1 VDSFYERRG
10 ATPTA
15 DGGESADVPP
25 SNWDAHLQP
34 LFDAVYKER
43 PTEDWSSRVSFALT
57 RAESEYLY
65 QRIAAT
71 DPQSLLAHLLTTRQ
85 VIADHQRFAWDVPYA
100 VGLPPWL
107 AEQLLHARN
116 FSEMM
121 HGAALVYNLLLAEQH
136 FTAKFVPRYRD
147 ELQDW
152 WTTVEGRRAELQV
165 WDRLRFWR
173 QLHDCQARVGRARR
187 FVDDWIDLTLSASS
201 LTDIADS
208 VAARRLV
215 TDREQAVKPGRVRIG
230 APETTDKWSGSSGSA
245 QLDYRWNR
253 PVRAIVNDILKP
265 MLDEDHDA

>member
-15 DGGESADVPP
+15 DGGESADVPL

-34 LFDAVYKER
+34 LFDTAWKER
-43 PTEDWSSRVSFALT
+43 PTEDWSSEVSFALT

-65 QRIAAT
+65 ERIAAT
-71 DPQSLLAHLLTTRQ
+71 NPQSLLAHLLTTRQ
-85 VIADHQRFAWDVPYA
+85 VIDVHQQFAWDLSYA
-100 VGLPPWL
+100 VDLPPHL

-116 FSEMM
+116 FSEVM
-121 HGAALVYNLLLAEQH
+121 HGAALIYNLLLAEQH
-136 FTAKFVPRYRD
+136 LTDKFIPRYQD
-147 ELQDW
+147 ELREW
-152 WTTVEGRRAELQV
+152 WKTVEGRRAELQA
-165 WDRLRFWR
+165 WNRLRFWR
-173 QLHDCQARVGRARR
+173 QLQDCKARVGRARR

-201 LTDIADS
+201 FTDIAES

-215 TDREQAVKPGRVRIG
+215 TDREQAVKPGRTRIG
-230 APETTDKWSGSSGSA
+230 APETTENWSGSSGSA

-265 MLDEDHDA
+265 MLEEDHDA